1 MPLKILIQLMNGDQL
16 EYSARLWQGKV
27 KYTAHFQKMEQLV
40 LSHFQLSQTEYKVK
54 FIHGDEEERITEI
67 YRSSL
72 ANTLLSQE
80 VQAQQIEMILSEH
93 QSSSYYAYH
102 MVMDNQRYYTENTI
116 VYALVEK
123 REKALDQMIMD
134 LEF

>member
-27 KYTAHFQKMEQLV
+27 KYISHFQKMEQLV
-40 LSHFQLSQTEYKVK
+40 LSHLQLSQTEYKVK
-54 FIHGDEEERITEI
+54 FIHGDEEERIAEI

-72 ANTLLSQE
+72 ANALLSQGL
-80 VQAQQIEMILSEH
+80 QSQQIITILSQHHSEDNSIY
-93 QSSSYYAYH
+93 QTI
-102 MVMDNQRYYTENTI
+102 MDNQRYYIEDTI

-123 REKALDQMIMD
+123 REKALDQMMMD
-134 LEF
+134 FGF